1 LRLQASKHW
10 DDVKFFRRL
19 RSDGGSRRRGICVY
33 SGAQSFPFTP
43 LSWRGAE
50 GGLFLS
56 LRSLIGLGLFLK
68 WANYLR
74 GRFGKGNEWVCYSMP
89 RPELVVWIKPVG
101 SNASTVFPN
110 GPTTE
115 LSVDLADDDG
125 AIAGTRGYFIFSA
138 GASPCLTAL
147 QFEAVPRRSRML
159 HLLFQEKI
167 LRNGKELGTLHPQN
181 PLFGRYP
188 QWKAEPLPASRMA
201 GDVRVKLTKFAF
213 SSNAPAPAV
222 SRESSFT
229 IETESRWGSHESWL
243 VESCE
248 LSDATGNDLFQGYA
262 NPAGTNSYR
271 LRGTLWPG
279 EQAYKLRLA
288 LKRVTG
294 YEPGETIT
302 FTNLPVTS
310 PARSGGFNFPFNGT
324 ALTNVISGR
333 RVVARNFLGSKRAYD
348 WNGPAPGPCWVEWE
362 LLDESD
368 ELSVGFGRVVT
379 DTGEQVHG
387 PELSSY
393 NQYYLNFHSMAPNV
407 RSMNVTLVVQKKR
420 YVEFLVKPQ

>member
-1 LRLQASKHW
+1 MALAYGVWLATLSGGPPQIITLSDRHQFQVAGVHW
-10 DDVKFFRRL
+10 GKRQISPGVMPHVVAALPD
-19 RSDGGSRRRGICVY
+19 
-33 SGAQSFPFTP
+33 
-43 LSWRGAE
+43 
-50 GGLFLS
+50 
-56 LRSLIGLGLFLK
+56 K

-74 GRFGKGNEWVCYSMP
+74 GKFGKGNEWVYYSMP
-89 RPELVVWIKPVG
+89 RPELVVWLKPVG
-101 SNASTVFPN
+101 SNVSTVFPN

-125 AIAGTRGYFIFSA
+125 AIAGTRGYFSFAA
-138 GASPCLTAL
+138 GASPRLTSL

-159 HLLFQEKI
+159 HLVFQEKI
-167 LRNGKELGTLHPQN
+167 LRNEKELGTLHLQN

-201 GDVRVKLTKFAF
+201 GDVEVKLTEFAF
-213 SSNAPAPAV
+213 SSNTPAPGV
-222 SRESSFT
+222 SRESSFS
-229 IETESRWGSHESWL
+229 IETESPRGSRESWL

-248 LSDATGNDLFQGYA
+248 LSDATGNDLFQGYS
-262 NPAGTNSYR
+262 NPEGTNSYR

-279 EQAYKLRLA
+279 EQAYKLRLG
-288 LKRVTG
+288 LKRATG

-310 PARSGGFNFPFNGT
+310 PAGGGVPNFPSNGT
-324 ALTNVISGR
+324 TFTNVISGR
-333 RVVARNFLGSKRAYD
+333 RVVARNFLGSNRVYD
-348 WNGPAPGPCWVEWE
+348 WNGPPPGPYWVEWE

-368 ELSVGFGRVVT
+368 ELSVDFGRVVT

-393 NQYYLNFHSMAPNV
+393 NQFYLNFHSVDPNV
-407 RSMNVTLVVQKKR
+407 RSMNVTIVVQKKR
-420 YVEFLVKPQ
+420 HVEFLAKPR